1 MLEYSR
7 KGIVFLMRTPKH
19 FLQTHSGENMSNER
33 PRTVYW
39 LDNTLYLNIT
49 NQCSNCCYFCLKR
62 YRRGVGGF
70 NLKLTEEPSVAQ
82 IIVELSEVLHMRSWD
97 GLVFC
102 GFGEPTERL
111 DVLLEVAQWV
121 RQHYGRPLQIRLD
134 TNGHG
139 YALNANRDVSA
150 ELKFAGVNKVSVSLN
165 AGDSETYSEI
175 CKPSFPDAYEAVLDF
190 IRKAKLT
197 LNVEVT
203 AVRLPEVDLE
213 KVKEVTNGLGVAFK
227 VREYIPCFY

>member
-1 MLEYSR
+1 
-7 KGIVFLMRTPKH
+7 
-19 FLQTHSGENMSNER
+19 MSNER

-121 RQHYGRPLQIRLD
+121 KQHYGRPLQIRLD

-165 AGDSETYSEI
+165 AGDSETYSKI
-175 CKPSFPDAYEAVLDF
+175 CKPTFPDAYEAVLDF

-203 AVRLPEVDLE
+203 AVRLPEVDLG
-213 KVKEVTNGLGVAFK
+213 KVQEVADGLGVAFK